1 MANLETNLNEKMNT
15 VFRPIIQAVSDNRIE
30 LDKLGRKMQAFVS
43 RMADMELTLSQ
54 SLAKDNK

>member
-54 SLAKDNK
+54 SLAKENK

>member
-30 LDKLGRKMQAFVS
+30 VDKLGRKMQAFVS